1 MPGKKY
7 ECGGCK
13 KIMRSDNLKKHEKIC
28 KRKEI
33 MGYPTRHQDQTI
45 PQEQGDIVGDVIN
58 SKAPYML
65 AKKPVVKMKKTL
77 PPNASV
83 KSNSSAI
90 RIESAQTDSEGVDS
104 LSEDGSES
112 EGEDIDIDRLVKVD
126 YPTKLRKSF
135 RNLYTK
141 FDDDIS
147 NLHLLLS
154 ELERTNCLSSKDCK
168 VICEHFKKKIDGL

>member
-13 KIMRSDNLKKHEKIC
+13 RMMRSDNLKKHEKIC

-33 MGYPTRHQDQTI
+33 MGYPTRHQTI
-45 PQEQGDIVGDVIN
+45 PQEHGDIVGDIIN
-58 SKAPYML
+58 NIAPYTL
-65 AKKPVVKMKKTL
+65 TKKPVVKIKKTL
-77 PPNASV
+77 PSNASV
-83 KSNSSAI
+83 KPKSSAI
-90 RIESAQTDSEGVDS
+90 QIESAQTDSEEVDS

-112 EGEDIDIDRLVKVD
+112 EGENMEIDREVKVN
-126 YPTKLRKSF
+126 YPAKLQKSF

-141 FDDDIS
+141 FNDDIS

-154 ELERTNCLSSKDCK
+154 ELERINFLSSKDCK